1 MAKRKRNHFNL
12 LCDIG
17 EIASI
22 LSETSDI
29 YDFLSR
35 AVDLVARHLDADVCS
50 IYLYDD
56 KEKELVLRATKGL
69 NPSAVGVVKMKPGE
83 GLVGWAFESFT
94 ELCEGN
100 AQKNPRFKY
109 FIEADEDDY
118 HSFICVPIRRGVERI
133 GALTVQ
139 RREFDWFDDFDVR
152 ALKAAA
158 SQLAGSLENIRLLM
172 EIRQVGEAQAPVS
185 EQKVNRIAGTPA
197 SVGYAFGPV
206 TVLRKNRSLLMF
218 KRSEGDKDCT
228 KEDFLRAV
236 ERTHHQLKSLEE
248 GFAERLPE
256 SASLIFTAHFLI
268 LRDRSFTGEMEAL
281 INQGTSPMEAVKSVA
296 GTYIAM
302 FNESPHAYM
311 QEKALDVEDLAIRI
325 LSNMAHHADVS
336 DEPVKKV
343 VAAAELFPSD
353 ILKLA
358 SGEALGIILVGGGIA
373 SHVAILS
380 RSLRIPLV
388 IADDKSLLDLEE
400 NTPVLVDADQ
410 GNIYVNPSE
419 ETVRLFEGQ
428 AATRKSA
435 SARSVWMTDTTASA
449 DGTRITLLANINLLA
464 EMSTALTLK
473 TEGIGLYRTEFP
485 FLIRPTFPSEAE
497 QYVIYKK
504 LFDTMGERPVTIRT
518 LDAGGD
524 KALTYSN
531 APKEE
536 NPELGLRS
544 IRFSLLYRETF
555 ENQIRAILRAS
566 VGRPNARMMFPL
578 ISSVD
583 ELIEAKRIVKEC
595 ADSLV
600 KDGMEFN
607 SQIAIGMMIELPSV
621 IETVD
626 RFAEEADFFSIGT
639 NDFVQ
644 YMLAADRTNKMV
656 SSYYLPHHPSVLR
669 GLAKI
674 AVAAKKRGIDVS
686 VCGEMAHDERYLP
699 FLLGIG
705 IRTLSIDP
713 QFLPDVQGV
722 ISRINLDNAEAQTQK
737 LLEQTSIKEVA
748 AILGFEASS
757 SM

>member
-17 EIASI
+17 EIASL

-35 AVDLVARHLDADVCS
+35 AVELVAKHLDADVCS

-56 KEKELVLRATKGL
+56 KEKELVLRATRGL

-94 ELCEGN
+94 ELLEGN

-118 HSFICVPIRRGVERI
+118 HSFICVPIRQGVERI
-133 GALTVQ
+133 GVLTVQ

-172 EIRQVGEAQAPVS
+172 EIRKVDEPSAQPV
-185 EQKVNRIAGTPA
+185 EQTIHRVSGTPA
-197 SVGYAFGPV
+197 SPGYAFGPV
-206 TVLRKNRSLLMF
+206 TVLKKNRSILMF
-218 KRSEGDKDCT
+218 KKADGDKDCC
-228 KEDFLRAV
+228 KEDFLLAV

-248 GFAERLPE
+248 SFVERLPE

-268 LRDRSFTGEMEAL
+268 LRDRSFTGEMENL
-281 INQGTSPMEAVKSVA
+281 IDQGMPPMEAVKSVA
-296 GTYIAM
+296 GTYIGM
-302 FNESPHAYM
+302 FRESQHAYM

-325 LSNMAHHADVS
+325 LSNMVHSAEVS
-336 DEPVKKV
+336 DEPIKKV

-373 SHVAILS
+373 SHVTILS
-380 RSLRIPLV
+380 RSLQIPLV

-419 ETVRLFEGQ
+419 ETIRLFENQ
-428 AATRKSA
+428 AAARKSA
-435 SARSVWMTDTTASA
+435 GARSAWMTDETLTS
-449 DGTRITLLANINLLA
+449 DGTRVRLLANINLLA

-473 TEGIGLYRTEFP
+473 AEGIGLYRTEFP
-485 FLIRPTFPSEAE
+485 FLVRSTFPSEAE

-504 LFDTMGERPVTIRT
+504 LFDTMGNRPVTIRT

-524 KALTYSN
+524 KALAYSN

-544 IRFSLLYRETF
+544 IRFSLMYKEPF
-555 ENQIRAILRAS
+555 ENQIRAILRAAS
-566 VGRPNARMMFPL
+566 GKTTARMMFPL

-583 ELIEAKRIVKEC
+583 ELIEARSIVSDC
-595 ADSLV
+595 MQSLTR
-600 KDGMEFN
+600 DGLEFN
-607 SQIAIGMMIELPSV
+607 AHIATGMMIELPSV
-621 IETVD
+621 IETID
-626 RFAEEADFFSIGT
+626 RFAEEVDFFSIGT

-656 SSYYLPHHPSVLR
+656 SCYYLPHHPSVLR
-669 GLAKI
+669 GLHKI
-674 AVAAKKRGIDVS
+674 TSAAKRRGIDVS
-686 VCGEMAHDERYLP
+686 VCGEMAHDSKYLP

-705 IRTLSIDP
+705 VRTLSVDP
-713 QFLPDVQGV
+713 QFLPDVQSH
-722 ISRINLDNAEAQTQK
+722 IARIDMRRADAQAQHM
-737 LLEQTSIKEVA
+737 LEQTTVKDVA
-748 AILGFEASS
+748 AILDAERNSYL
-757 SM
+757 